1 MASPAPLLQP
11 STGTGHL
18 RVVATQVAL
27 PPAPGLLGTRRR
39 RAVALTLLLAGAAA
53 LYTVGLSASGW
64 ANSYYAAAAQ
74 AGAQSWRAMLFGGL
88 DPSGGITVDKPPA
101 ALWLIDLSVRMFGM
115 SPLAVL
121 LPQALAGV
129 GSVALL
135 YATVRRQALALH
147 GAPGTGQRTPSR
159 GWQAS
164 HCREPW
170 AAMIGLLAASAL
182 AVTPVA
188 TLMARYD
195 NPDELMLLLLVG
207 GAYALTRSIQAPSGG
222 GAWLALSGA
231 LLGLA
236 FLTKMLQAWLVLPAF
251 LAVALVAGAGSLGR
265 RVARTSLAG
274 GVILAAAGWWIAI
287 VQLTPSTQRPWVGGT
302 RDNSVLELALGYNGV
317 GRLTGQEASGGATNV
332 PQPDSLLR
340 LVGAWGTEAG
350 WLLPAAAMALGAAAV
365 LTRGRDRRD
374 PLRAGLLLWGT
385 WLVVVALVLGSLHGI
400 AHGYYTVQLAPA
412 IAGGL
417 ALGAGVLW
425 QRSWGT
431 AGVRWPRVLLI
442 VGLLG
447 NAAWGTVLMVHRHPS
462 LPVLLVGTIGVV
474 AAAAVV
480 GTLAVASTSTVLR
493 RAARLD
499 DLGLARLRLG
509 REPARTRTVVLAM
522 AVTGLLLLPTAWSI
536 TTAAAAHRGPNVA
549 SGIGPSTFVAPP
561 DVSPGSAP
569 GDGFDR
575 VVSAEVRSAAVGFRW
590 AAAVVGH
597 HAADLQLSSG
607 APVLALGGYS
617 GNDPHPTVP
626 EFLAAAASRQVHYLV
641 VGSADAR
648 AGDDAGRIVRWALT
662 CLPVQHTTRWLVVD
676 LTEAPLSVARCS
688 AP

>member
-1 MASPAPLLQP
+1 MALLAQPAGTSPA
-11 STGTGHL
+11 TGRL
-18 RVVATQVAL
+18 RVVAEETDRR
-27 PPAPGLLGTRRR
+27 PDPGPLGTPGR
-39 RAVALTLLLAGAAA
+39 RATALTLLLAAATT
-53 LYTVGLSASGW
+53 LYTVGLTASGW

-101 ALWLIDLSVRMFGM
+101 ALWLIDVSVRLFGL
-115 SPLAVL
+115 SPLAILV
-121 LPQALAGV
+121 PQAVAGV
-129 GSVALL
+129 ASVALL
-135 YATVRRQALALH
+135 YATVRRQALALDPRPETRRRAASVRH
-147 GAPGTGQRTPSR
+147 PS
-159 GWQAS
+159 GG
-164 HCREPW
+164 REAR
-170 AAMIGLLAASAL
+170 AAAIGLLAAAAL

-207 GAYALTRSIQAPSGG
+207 AAYALTRSIGQPSGG

-231 LLGLA
+231 LLGFA

-251 LAVALVAGAGSLGR
+251 LVVAALAGAGSLGR
-265 RVARTSLAG
+265 RLARSGLAG
-274 GVILAAAGWWIAI
+274 GVMLASAGWWIAV
-287 VQLTPSTQRPWVGGT
+287 VQLTPATQRPWVGGT
-302 RDNSVLELALGYNGV
+302 QGNNVLELALGYNGI
-317 GRLTGQEASGGATNV
+317 GRLTGQEAGGGASDV
-332 PQPDSLLR
+332 PRPGSLLR

-350 WLLPAAAMALGAAAV
+350 WLLPAAAVALLVAAV

-374 PLRAGLLLWGT
+374 PLRAGLLLWGA

-412 IAGGL
+412 IAGSL

-425 QRSWGT
+425 QHSWGA

-442 VGLLG
+442 LGLLG
-447 NAAWGTVLMVHRHPS
+447 NAAWGTLLMVHRHSSP
-462 LPVLLVGTIGVV
+462 PVVVIGVV
-474 AAAAVV
+474 AATAIV
-480 GTLAVASTSTVLR
+480 GALAVASTSAVVR

-499 DLGLARLRLG
+499 DLGVARLRLG
-509 REPARTRTVVLAM
+509 RQPGRTRAVVLAT
-522 AVTGLLLLPTAWSI
+522 AVTGLLLFPAAWSV
-536 TTAAAAHRGPNVA
+536 TTAQAAHRGPNVA
-549 SGIGPSTFVAPP
+549 SGVGPAAYLTPP

-575 VVSAEVRSAAVGFRW
+575 TISAEVRAAAAGSRW

-597 HAADLQLSSG
+597 RAADLQLSSG

-626 EFLAAAASRQVHYLV
+626 EFLAAVAHGQVRYLV
-641 VGSADAR
+641 VDSADAR
-648 AGDDAGRIVRWALT
+648 AGGDAGRIVRWALGCMPVRHT
-662 CLPVQHTTRWLVVD
+662 PHWMVIDLADAALATRCL
-676 LTEAPLSVARCS
+676 AR
-688 AP
+688 